1 MKQAITGNRLFIKR
15 TVLPMTKQA
24 GIKKIK
30 VKELPA
36 QLPDDTQ
43 RMELTFDVDKETND
57 RLLDLLKKKAGRKNT
72 KRRQSLNLT
81 VLKELVRKMIEQ
93 EIQKLK

>member
-1 MKQAITGNRLFIKR
+1 
-15 TVLPMTKQA
+15 
-24 GIKKIK
+24 
-30 VKELPA
+30 
-36 QLPDDTQ
+36 
-43 RMELTFDVDKETND
+43 MELTFDVDKETND

-72 KRRQSLNLT
+72 KRRQTLNLT

>member
-1 MKQAITGNRLFIKR
+1 MKQTITGNKLFIKR

-72 KRRQSLNLT
+72 KLTPNLLIFFLT
-81 VLKELVRKMIEQ
+81 DPQWFI
-93 EIQKLK
+93 